1 MNIKNYFNIKELVC
15 KHVYNKFGEM
25 AWTFFDPRLLET
37 ICVIREKLGKPI
49 TVNTWHSGGSL
60 TQRGLRCNVCQLVAE
75 KTRLEKVYVSA
86 HLQGSNRIEND
97 LSELKKKYEEK
108 VISIRQAYICKV
120 PSEECPVLLKQAK
133 FDMAHE
139 CEECRGCEK
148 NEKKED

>member
-1 MNIKNYFNIKELVC
+1 MDWTQILVSILGGGGFLGGIVSLVNM
-15 KHVYNKFGEM
+15 KPSRKKAM
-25 AWTFFDPRLLET
+25 AEARTVE
-37 ICVIREKLGKPI
+37 I
-49 TVNTWHSGGSL
+49 TN
-60 TQRGLRCNVCQLVAE
+60 
-75 KTRLEKVYVSA
+75 LEKSISIMEKSYSNIQTYV
-86 HLQGSNRIEND
+86 NKEVTRIEND

-120 PSEECPVLLKQAK
+120 SSEECPVLLKQAK

>member
-37 ICVIREKLGKPI
+37 MCVIREKLGKPI

-86 HLQGSNRIEND
+86 HLQGTALDFDVKGMTALEVRNWIKANQILLPYPVRLEQDATWVHLDVRTDGSNG
-97 LSELKKKYEEK
+97 K
-108 VISIRQAYICKV
+108 VTYFK
-120 PSEECPVLLKQAK
+120 
-133 FDMAHE
+133 
-139 CEECRGCEK
+139 G
-148 NEKKED
+148 

>member
-49 TVNTWHSGGSL
+49 TVNTWHSGGGL

-75 KTRLEKVYVSA
+75 KDPIGEGICICTSA
-86 HLQGSNRIEND
+86 RNCTGL
-97 LSELKKKYEEK
+97 
-108 VISIRQAYICKV
+108 
-120 PSEECPVLLKQAK
+120 
-133 FDMAHE
+133 
-139 CEECRGCEK
+139 
-148 NEKKED
+148 

>member
-49 TVNTWHSGGSL
+49 TVNTWHSGGGL

-86 HLQGSNRIEND
+86 HLQGTALDFDVKGMTALEF
-97 LSELKKKYEEK
+97 
-108 VISIRQAYICKV
+108 VIGLRQIRYFFLIRYAWNKMSLGYT
-120 PSEECPVLLKQAK
+120 
-133 FDMAHE
+133 
-139 CEECRGCEK
+139 
-148 NEKKED
+148 